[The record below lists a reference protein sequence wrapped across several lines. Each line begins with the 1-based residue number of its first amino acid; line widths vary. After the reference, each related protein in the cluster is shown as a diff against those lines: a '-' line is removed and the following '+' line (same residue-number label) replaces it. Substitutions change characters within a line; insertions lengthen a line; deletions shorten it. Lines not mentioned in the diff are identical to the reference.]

1 MFAAQKL
8 GRYYLLDR
16 IAIGGM
22 AEIFRAQTT
31 DSEGKDVLVAI
42 KRVLSQLAE
51 DDEFLQM
58 LVDEAKI
65 ATTLDHPNI
74 ARVYEFVRTDSE
86 YFIAM
91 EYVDGKDLRSIIDR
105 CSSQNVRLETSWILY
120 IMISVLD
127 GLHAAHDQRDA
138 TGSPLHIVHRDVSPS
153 NVLVSY
159 TGAVKLCDF
168 GIAKAR
174 LNRVRTRT
182 GVIKG
187 KVRYM
192 SPEQTT
198 GRKLD
203 RRSDIFSAGTVMYEL
218 LTQHV
223 PFEAEAELD
232 LLCAVRDA
240 RYPAPTIYRPD
251 LHPDLVRILERALTR
266 SRRSRYSNAQ
276 DFARDLR
283 KHLQNYHPDFS
294 VGPLQALLEYL
305 FAGDIERGKRRLKQ
319 FAIGANVAEAETLDE
334 DLDQAPNHYEL
345 ELETTPVGQ
354 EVPTSERTIPHP
366 RVPEPESRLPEDVDL
381 FDMKTDIFDPVERKE
396 RILMRKKRRTPGA
409 TYHED
414 KERDTE
420 KHTGL
425 WPPMIPDEEDTVNQ
439 QTVGNPD
446 DTVQEPCRF
455 PPLHREATQELDRPE
470 ETVNDTL
477 ADEPAPSDSDEPNGN
492 R

>member
-1 MFAAQKL
+1 MFVAQKL

-22 AEIFRAQTT
+22 AEIFRARTT
-31 DSEGKDVLVAI
+31 DTRGVEVLVAV

-65 ATTLDHPNI
+65 ATQLDHPNI
-74 ARVYEFVRTDSE
+74 ARVYEFVRTENE

-91 EYVDGKDLRSIIDR
+91 EYIDGKDLRSIIDR
-105 CSSQNVRLETSWILY
+105 CVSQRYRLKISWIAY
-120 IMISVLD
+120 IMVSVLD
-127 GLHAAHDQRDA
+127 GLHAAHEQKDA

-153 NVLVSY
+153 NILVSY
-159 TGAVKLCDF
+159 DGAVKLCDF

-203 RRSDIFSAGTVMYEL
+203 RRSDIFSAGTVLYEL
-218 LTQHV
+218 LTQHP

-240 RYPAPTIYRPD
+240 RYPAPTSYCPD
-251 LHPDLVRILERALTR
+251 LPPELVRILGRALTR
-266 SRRSRYSNAQ
+266 SRRSRYSTAQ
-276 DFARDLR
+276 AFADDLR
-283 KHLQNYHPDFS
+283 QYLYQHHPDFALS
-294 VGPLQALLEYL
+294 PLRALLQYL
-305 FAGDIERGKRRLKQ
+305 FAGDIERGKRRLQQ
-319 FAIGANVAEAETLDE
+319 FDGGSADADAETLDDE
-334 DLDQAPNHYEL
+334 SKERPIYYALDVEYAPA
-345 ELETTPVGQ
+345 GQ
-354 EVPTSERTIPHP
+354 EVGTRDATDDRTTRHP
-366 RVPEPESRLPEDVDL
+366 RVPEPESRIPEDVDL
-381 FDMKTDIFDPVERKE
+381 FDMKTDIFDPEERQQ
-396 RILMRKKRRTPGA
+396 RIMKRKKRRSPGA
-409 TYHED
+409 DYHSN

-420 KHTGL
+420 KHTAL
-425 WPPMIPDEEDTVNQ
+425 WPPMIPDDEDTINQ
-439 QTVGNPD
+439 QAERTPPETNPD
-446 DTVQEPCRF
+446 DTIQEPARF
-455 PPLHREATQELDRPE
+455 YRETTHLIDK
-470 ETVNDTL
+470 ND
-477 ADEPAPSDSDEPNGN
+477 DSDGEP
-492 R
+492 